1 MRPRLWPALLVL
13 ALAAAWLAYTW
24 TAGDAIRQWR
34 MVRTWATLAATAL
47 ALTAWLALFS
57 RLSARVRWTGVA
69 LVAAA
74 ALALA
79 ASFRTRGVTGDLV
92 PVLEPRWSR
101 PATPV
106 PIARASAAPLAPAS
120 SPPEAS
126 APSART
132 APAEAAD
139 EWPQFQGPGR
149 DAIVPNLRM
158 GREWSVRPPRLVWR
172 QAVGDGWS
180 GFAVSGGIAVTQDQ
194 QGGSE
199 RVLAL
204 DLASGRPLW
213 AHADEARYE
222 TVIAGIG
229 PRATPSIDGGR
240 IFTQGATGI
249 LNALDVATGRRLWT
263 RDVVAE
269 NGASLPEW
277 GKSGSPLVVAGKVI
291 VSAGG
296 PDGRSLVAYDAGTG
310 ALAWAAGR
318 DAASYSSP
326 VLLQLGGRDQI
337 VVLNRASVAGHEP
350 GTGRLLWEAPFPGGQ
365 PNVAAPVPIG
375 PDRLLVSV
383 GYGIGSKAYRLA
395 PAEGG
400 GLHAALL
407 WETPRLKSKFANLVP
422 QGAYVYGLDDG
433 VLTCIDAL
441 TGERTWKSGRYG
453 HGQLLLVG
461 GLLLVQS
468 EEGELAL
475 VEPTPREHRELARF
489 AALDGKTWNPPAL
502 AGRLLLV
509 RNDREAAAYELPV
522 E

>member
-1 MRPRLWPALLVL
+1 MRPRVWPAVVILVL
-13 ALAAAWLAYTW
+13 AAVSLAYAW
-24 TAGDAIRQWR
+24 TATDAIRQWR
-34 MVRTWATLAATAL
+34 MVRTWSTLAVAAL

-57 RLSARVRWTGVA
+57 RLPARVRWTGVA
-69 LVAAA
+69 MVGAAGLV
-74 ALALA
+74 LA

-101 PATPV
+101 PGPPA
-106 PIARASAAPLAPAS
+106 PIAATALPIAPALAPSPQAS
-120 SPPEAS
+120 PALAS
-126 APSART
+126 
-132 APAEAAD
+132 PAEPGGD
-139 EWPQFQGPGR
+139 DWPQFQGPRR
-149 DAIVPNLRM
+149 DATVPGPRLARD
-158 GREWSVRPPRLVWR
+158 WSARPPRLVWR

-180 GFAVSGGIAVTQDQ
+180 GFAVSGGVAVTQDQ
-194 QGGSE
+194 QGSGE

-213 AHADEARYE
+213 AHTDEARYE

-229 PRATPSIDGGR
+229 PRATPAVHAGR
-240 IFTQGATGI
+240 VFAQGATGI
-249 LNALDVATGRRLWT
+249 LNALDLATGRRLWT

-277 GKSGSPLVVAGKVI
+277 GKSGSPLVAGGKVI

-296 PDGRSLVAYDAGTG
+296 PDGRSLLAYDAATG

-326 VLLQLGGRDQI
+326 VALSLAGREQI
-337 VVLNRASVAGHEP
+337 VVLNRASVAAHDP
-350 GTGRLLWEAPFPGGQ
+350 GTGEVLWETPFPGGQ
-365 PNVAAPVPIG
+365 PNVAVPVPIG

-383 GYGIGSKAYRLA
+383 GYGIGSKAYRVV
-395 PAEGG
+395 PAGDG
-400 GLHAALL
+400 GLNASLL
-407 WETPRLKSKFANLVP
+407 WETPRLKSKFANLVTH
-422 QGAYVYGLDDG
+422 GGYVYGLDDG
-433 VLTCIDAL
+433 VLTCVDPA

-468 EEGELAL
+468 EDGELVL
-475 VEPTPREHRELARF
+475 VEPTPHEPRELARF